1 MNESLLCKWWWKLEN
16 NDGLWQQIVK
26 KKYIKMIP
34 IAQLKR
40 KPTNSPVWNDLL
52 EVRDLYR
59 KGRVMRIG
67 NGMSTDFW
75 ADKWCDKIPLKEKF
89 PTLFAISNEINCTVH
104 HMASKNWSISF
115 RR

>member
-1 MNESLLCKWWWKLEN
+1 VAQRKNTFWLNGQELANQRKGGLGNNDLRKMNESLLCKWWWKSEN
-16 NDGLWQQIVK
+16 NDVLWQKIVK

-52 EVRDLYR
+52 KVRDLYR

-67 NGMSTDFW
+67 NGMSREISGLINGVT
-75 ADKWCDKIPLKEKF
+75 KF
-89 PTLFAISNEINCTVH
+89 L
-104 HMASKNWSISF
+104 
-115 RR
+115 